1 MDIQIR
7 KAERTKAKLRLGIA
21 CPSGAGKTM
30 SSLKL
35 AKGITPEG
43 RILMID
49 TERGSGDLYADLF
62 DYDIITLT
70 PPYKP
75 ERYAEAIRMGEEAGY
90 DTIIIDSLSHAWS
103 DEGGL
108 LDQADKLGKAAK
120 NSYTVW
126 ADLTPQHRM
135 LVGAML
141 NSPAHIIAT
150 TRSKQAYE
158 LEEYTD
164 SRGNKKTRPV
174 KLGMAPVQREG
185 MEYEFTIFFDID
197 QAHNARA
204 SKDRTNLFKDEIF
217 TPDEKIGNRILAWLN
232 SGREIPEDELN
243 RKKSKILHCL
253 KLIGADTSTA
263 EAVRTSITA
272 LAQLDPTK
280 PENADAIL
288 MRLEAMVK
296 QGKKV
301 ERPKQPDPAAGELT
315 PEDEQAALAARASAD
330 GPAAPAN
337 PTAHHE

>member
-1 MDIQIR
+1 MTVEIR
-7 KAERTKAKLRLGIA
+7 KAERTKAKLRLGLA
-21 CPSGAGKTM
+21 GPSGAGKTM

-35 AKGITPEG
+35 AKGITPTG
-43 RILMID
+43 RIVMID

-62 DYDIITLT
+62 EYDIISLQ

-75 ERYAEAIRMGEEAGY
+75 ERYVEAIHAAEEAGY

-103 DEGGL
+103 DEGGI
-108 LDQADKLGKAAK
+108 LDQADKLGKSAK

-150 TRSKQAYE
+150 TRSKQQYE

-164 SRGNKKTRPV
+164 SRGNRKSRPV

-217 TPDEKIGNRILAWLN
+217 TPDEKVGERILAWLN
-232 SGREIPEDELN
+232 SGKEAPPEEIN
-243 RKKSKILHCL
+243 RKKAKILHCL
-253 KLIGADTSTA
+253 KLLGADVTTQ
-263 EAVRTSITA
+263 EAIRKSIIGRT
-272 LAQLDPTK
+272 QLDGAK
-280 PENADAIL
+280 VENADAIL
-288 MRLEAMVK
+288 ARLEEQVKAMP
-296 QGKKV
+296 
-301 ERPKQPDPAAGELT
+301 PKAAAPAPAADPKPADPSTGELT
-315 PEDEQAALAARASAD
+315 AEEEAALAAQ
-330 GPAAPAN
+330 GAPGY
-337 PTAHHE
+337 EE